1 MIVSENQSHAGEQH
15 TVRFNPLYIYQLEIY
30 DDIIPVAVEYV
41 DFTDRLCTGTIEM
54 HRSLERTI
62 RNLFR
67 VGLEINFPFNLVAPA
82 SEFDWEDEQLMAQ
95 NVTSGFNYRLI
106 AGTQRPS
113 SHSFGT
119 AIDINPVQNPYIR
132 YSQNA
137 TITKPEG
144 AIYEFEKPGTLFSDH
159 PLVRLLKQ
167 DGWIW
172 GGGWTRGSGR
182 IDYQHF
188 EKQQANP

>member
-1 MIVSENQSHAGEQH
+1 MIFSENQSHTGDQR
-15 TVRFNPLYIYQLEIY
+15 TVRFNPRYSYQPEIY
-30 DDIIPVAVEYV
+30 DDIISVAVEYV
-41 DFTDRLCTGTIEM
+41 DFTDRLCTGTIET
-54 HRSLERTI
+54 HRSLEHTI
-62 RNLFR
+62 QNLFR
-67 VGLEINFPFNLVAPA
+67 VGLEVNFPFNLFAPA
-82 SEFDWEDEQLMAQ
+82 SEFDWEDERLMAQ

-113 SHSFGT
+113 SHSFGM

-132 YSQNA
+132 YSQDA
-137 TITKPEG
+137 IITKPEG

-172 GGGWTRGSGR
+172 GGEWTRGSGR

-188 EKQQANP
+188 EKQ